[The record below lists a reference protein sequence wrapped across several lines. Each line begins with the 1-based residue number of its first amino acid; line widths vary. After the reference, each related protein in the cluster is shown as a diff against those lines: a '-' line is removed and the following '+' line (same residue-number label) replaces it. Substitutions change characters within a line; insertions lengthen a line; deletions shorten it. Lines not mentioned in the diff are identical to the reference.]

1 MIADRGL
8 GIAERKGDSLR
19 LADAVMSADDFR
31 KRTFQLGIRIVRF
44 VEALPKTNAARVI
57 AKQLLRSGA
66 AVSANIARPRAL
78 DRGQILLPKWESLKK
93 NVMNRFTGLT
103 CSSNS
108 SW

>member
-44 VEALPKTNAARVI
+44 VEALPKLMRRVSSQNSCCVLVLLLAQISRGRARSI
-57 AKQLLRSGA
+57 AG
-66 AVSANIARPRAL
+66 
-78 DRGQILLPKWESLKK
+78 
-93 NVMNRFTGLT
+93 RFYCQNG
-103 CSSNS
+103 SR
-108 SW
+108 